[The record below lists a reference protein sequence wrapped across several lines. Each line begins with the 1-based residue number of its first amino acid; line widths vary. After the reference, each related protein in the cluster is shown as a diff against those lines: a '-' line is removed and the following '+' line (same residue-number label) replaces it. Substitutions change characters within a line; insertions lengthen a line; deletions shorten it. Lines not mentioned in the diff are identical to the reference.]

1 MKLKRIYIENYKTYR
16 KLDLNLEVTDERPI
30 ILIGGANGCG
40 KTTLF
45 DAIYHALYGLQIT
58 NRRQFEEI
66 FNSGVKNEVG
76 MVDKS
81 IVLEVTFSGRVL
93 GQETP
98 YKLRRSYLY
107 TGERVLESVVL
118 NMDGNTYTYGSGSTV
133 AQRST
138 NEMIVN
144 KIISANLPAE
154 LSNYFLFDAMKTSDL
169 VKEEQINKLIMK
181 NINSVMGFNKYTQLE
196 NAASV
201 YLDEKKAERL
211 ENENM
216 RKEYIHLTRQKV
228 ELEKEVA
235 QLNDDYNAALN
246 YANEHKQQYEQLK
259 EGRNSDDVVRDKMR
273 QIEESINNYA
283 KKEKEYRQDADTI
296 SKEIELKVIM
306 PKLANI
312 ISTEVELILNEKE
325 DVSAARGNILNA
337 QQIEMVT
344 ESVVS
349 LLQERYPQMGKISIG
364 EIVEEIKRA
373 QDNSDDY
380 NDKYSYLNEADTNVL
395 RNLVQQSYT
404 NPFLALDER
413 RGSLELELADM
424 PKKNEQLEEY
434 KRVLIGKDYSI
445 IELYEANDRKIS
457 ELKTKMVEKKNDIK
471 ELERKISTYDYDMPQ
486 VPDPQYD
493 MLCKLPSFF
502 KSLSRKLLQAKKANI
517 ERMMKEQL
525 NINLVIY
532 AGYIG
537 RVELS
542 ADDSDEISFKMFH
555 KNGNEIY
562 LSQLNAGAKQTVMQV
577 LLKVLYELGDYD
589 PPVMID
595 TVMGVLDKES
605 REVIIN
611 HYFPDL
617 AHQTILLSTDTEITT
632 ETDFKKI
639 VAYVAKTYT
648 LHRDQEQQCT
658 MVSEDYFGLQTYDF
672 FFLKVHIKSV

>member
-76 MVDKS
+76 MVDRS

-228 ELEKEVA
+228 KLEKEVA

-380 NDKYSYLNEADTNVL
+380 NDKYSYLNDADTNVL

-413 RGSLELELADM
+413 RESLELELADM
-424 PKKNEQLEEY
+424 PKKNEQLDEY
-434 KRVLIGKDYSI
+434 KRVLTGKDYSI

-639 VAYVAKTYT
+639 VAYWLRCGSPWIA
-648 LHRDQEQQCT
+648 
-658 MVSEDYFGLQTYDF
+658 LQAC
-672 FFLKVHIKSV
+672 

>member
-16 KLDLNLEVTDERPI
+16 KLDLNLEVTDDRPI

-45 DAIYHALYGLQIT
+45 DAIYHALYGLKIA
-58 NRRQFEEI
+58 NKRQFEEI

-76 MVDKS
+76 MADKS

-118 NMDGNTYTYGSGSTV
+118 NMDGNTYTYGSGST
-133 AQRST
+133 AALRST
-138 NEMIVN
+138 NEAIVN

-181 NINSVMGFNKYTQLE
+181 NINSVMGFNKYTQLQ
-196 NAASV
+196 NAAST

-211 ENENM
+211 ENENL
-216 RKEYIHLTRQKV
+216 RKDYMNLTKQKV

-235 QLNDDYNAALN
+235 RLNDEYNGALN
-246 YANEHKQQYEQLK
+246 YANDHKQQYEQLK
-259 EGRNSDDVVRDKMR
+259 EGRNSDDVIRDKMR
-273 QIEESINNYA
+273 QIEESINNYG
-283 KKEKEYRQDADTI
+283 KKEKEYRQDVDAI

-306 PKLANI
+306 PKLASV

-325 DVSAARGNILNA
+325 NVASARQNILNDK
-337 QQIEMVT
+337 QIESVA
-344 ESVVS
+344 ENVVS
-349 LLQERYPQMGKISIG
+349 WLKSKYPQMRETSIS
-364 EIVEEIKRA
+364 EIVEYVKRR
-373 QDNSDDY
+373 QVNNEDC
-380 NDKYSYLNEADTNVL
+380 NDQYGYLNDTDTNVL

-413 RGSLELELADM
+413 RESLEIELGDL

-434 KRVLIGKDYSI
+434 KRALTGNDYSI
-445 IELYEANDRKIS
+445 IELYEANDRKIG
-457 ELKTKMVEKKNDIK
+457 ELKAKMLEAKNEIK

-493 MLCKLPSFF
+493 MLCKLPDFF

-542 ADDSDEISFKMFH
+542 ADDSDEISFKIFH

-611 HYFPDL
+611 RYFPDL

-639 VAYVAKTYT
+639 VAYVSKTYT
-648 LHRDQEQQCT
+648 LHRDQERQCT
-658 MVSEDYFGLQTYDF
+658 SVSDDYFGLQTYEF
-672 FFLKVHIKSV
+672 

>member
-76 MVDKS
+76 MVDRS

-216 RKEYIHLTRQKV
+216 RKKYIHLTRQKV

-246 YANEHKQQYEQLK
+246 YVNEHKQQYEQLK

-380 NDKYSYLNEADTNVL
+380 NDKYSYLNDADTNVL

-413 RGSLELELADM
+413 RESLELELADM
-424 PKKNEQLEEY
+424 PKKNEQLDEY
-434 KRVLIGKDYSI
+434 KRVLTGKDYSI

-672 FFLKVHIKSV
+672 

>member
-45 DAIYHALYGLQIT
+45 DAIYHALYGLHVASK
-58 NRRQFEEI
+58 RQFEEI

-76 MVDKS
+76 MTDKS

-118 NMDGNTYTYGSGSTV
+118 NMDGNTYTYGSGST
-133 AQRST
+133 AATRSA
-138 NEMIVN
+138 NEAIVN

-181 NINSVMGFNKYTQLE
+181 NINSVMGFNKYTQLQ
-196 NAASV
+196 NVASA

-216 RKEYIHLTRQKV
+216 RKEYIRLTRQKV
-228 ELEKEVA
+228 ELEKEAA

-246 YANEHKQQYEQLK
+246 YANDHKQQYEQLK
-259 EGRNSDDVVRDKMR
+259 EGRNSDEVVRDKMR
-273 QIEESINNYA
+273 QIEESINSYA
-283 KKEKEYRQDADTI
+283 KKEKEYRQDADAL

-306 PKLANI
+306 PKLANV

-325 DVSAARGNILNA
+325 EVASARGNIMNA
-337 QQIEMVT
+337 QQIGMVT
-344 ESVVS
+344 ESVVR
-349 LLQERYPQMGKISIG
+349 LLQEKYPQMGEVSIN

-380 NDKYSYLNEADTNVL
+380 NDKYDYLNDADTNVL

-404 NPFLALDER
+404 NPFIALDER
-413 RGSLELELADM
+413 RENLEIELADM

-434 KRVLIGKDYSI
+434 KRVLTGKDYSI
-445 IELYEANDRKIS
+445 IELYEANDRKIG
-457 ELKTKMVEKKNDIK
+457 ELKAKMVEKKNEIK

-493 MLCKLPSFF
+493 MLCKLPGFF
-502 KSLSRKLLQAKKANI
+502 KSLSRKLLQAKKASI

-542 ADDSDEISFKMFH
+542 SDDSDEISFKMFH

-648 LHRDQEQQCT
+648 LHRNQEQQCT
-658 MVSEDYFGLQTYDF
+658 TVSEDYFGLQTYDF
-672 FFLKVHIKSV
+672 

>member
-16 KLDLNLEVTDERPI
+16 QLDLNLEVSADRPI

-45 DAIYHALYGLQIT
+45 DAIYHALYGLKIT

-66 FNSGVKNEVG
+66 FNSGVKNECG
-76 MVDKS
+76 IEGKT
-81 IVLEVTFSGRVL
+81 IKLEITFSGVVL

-98 YKLRRSYLY
+98 YRLS
-107 TGERVLESVVL
+107 RVYMFADGRVREGVVL
-118 NMDGNTYTYGSGSTV
+118 NMNGNSYTYGSGSTV

-138 NEMIVN
+138 NEAIVN

-181 NINSVMGFNKYTQLE
+181 NINSVMGFNKYSQLQSV
-196 NAASV
+196 ASA

-211 ENENM
+211 ENENLKAEYLKLT
-216 RKEYIHLTRQKV
+216 KEKV
-228 ELEKEVA
+228 DMEKELA
-235 QLNDDYNAALN
+235 QLNDEYNCALC
-246 YANEHKQQYEQLK
+246 YANDHKQQYEQLK
-259 EGRNSDDVVRDKMR
+259 EGRNSDELIRDKMR
-273 QIEESINNYA
+273 QIEESIDGYLQ
-283 KKEKEYRQDADTI
+283 KERAYRQDAEAIAKDL
-296 SKEIELKVIM
+296 EWKVIM
-306 PKLANI
+306 PKLADC
-312 ISTEVELILNEKE
+312 ISTEVELILSEKE
-325 DVSAARGNILNA
+325 EVASARGNILSDV
-337 QQIEMVT
+337 QIERVT
-344 ESVVS
+344 REVVR
-349 LLQERYPQMGKISIG
+349 LLRQRCPLLGDVPIDGIVA
-364 EIVEEIKRA
+364 EIERA
-373 QDNSDDY
+373 QDASDDY
-380 NDKYSYLNEADTNVL
+380 NDTYSYLGDKDVSVL
-395 RNLVQQSYT
+395 KALVQQPYS
-404 NPFLALDER
+404 NPFVQLDER
-413 RGSLELELADM
+413 RESLNLELSDM
-424 PKKNEQLEEY
+424 PKKQGQLDEY
-434 KRVLIGKDYSI
+434 KRALTGTDYNA
-445 IELYEANDRKIS
+445 IEAYEENDRKIS
-457 ELKTKMVEKKNDIK
+457 GLKAQMTEMRTKIK
-471 ELERKISTYDYDMPQ
+471 ELESSISTYDYDMPQ

-493 MLCKLPSFF
+493 MLCKLPGFF
-502 KSLSRKLLQAKKANI
+502 KTLSGKLLRAKKASI

-542 ADDSDEISFKMFH
+542 ADDTDEISFKIFH

-611 HYFPDL
+611 RYFPDL

-639 VAYVAKTYT
+639 VAYVARTYT
-648 LHRDQEQQCT
+648 LHRDQERQCT
-658 MVSEDYFGLQTYDF
+658 TVSDDYFGLQTYEF
-672 FFLKVHIKSV
+672 

>member
-76 MVDKS
+76 MVDRS

-228 ELEKEVA
+228 KLEKEVA

-380 NDKYSYLNEADTNVL
+380 NDKYSYLNDADTNVL

-413 RGSLELELADM
+413 RESLELELADM
-424 PKKNEQLEEY
+424 PKKNEQLDEY
-434 KRVLIGKDYSI
+434 KRVLTGKDYSI

-595 TVMGVLDKES
+595 TGPVG
-605 REVIIN
+605 
-611 HYFPDL
+611 
-617 AHQTILLSTDTEITT
+617 
-632 ETDFKKI
+632 
-639 VAYVAKTYT
+639 
-648 LHRDQEQQCT
+648 
-658 MVSEDYFGLQTYDF
+658 
-672 FFLKVHIKSV
+672 

>member
-16 KLDLNLEVTDERPI
+16 NLDLNLEVTADRPI

-45 DAIYHALYGLQIT
+45 DAIYHALYGLKIT
-58 NRRQFEEI
+58 NKRQFEEI
-66 FNSGVKNEVG
+66 FNSGVKNECG
-76 MVDKS
+76 IEGKS
-81 IVLEVTFSGRVL
+81 IKLEITFSGVVL

-98 YKLRRSYLY
+98 YRLCRAYLFS
-107 TGERVLESVVL
+107 GGRVLESVEL
-118 NMDGNTYTYGSGSTV
+118 NMNGNKYTYGSGST
-133 AQRST
+133 AIQRST
-138 NEMIVN
+138 NEAIVN

-196 NAASV
+196 NAASA
-201 YLDEKKAERL
+201 YLAEKKAERL
-211 ENENM
+211 ENENL
-216 RKEYIHLTRQKV
+216 RAEYTKLTKQKV
-228 ELEKEVA
+228 EMEKELA
-235 QLNDDYNAALN
+235 GLNDEYNEALN
-246 YANEHKQQYEQLK
+246 YANDHKQQYEQLK
-259 EGRNSDDVVRDKMR
+259 DGRNSDEVIRDKMR
-273 QIEESINNYA
+273 QIEESINGYHA
-283 KKEKEYRQDADTI
+283 KEKDYRQDAEAV
-296 SKEIELKVIM
+296 SKELELKVFM
-306 PKLANI
+306 PKLANV

-325 DVSAARGNILNA
+325 EVASARGNVLND
-337 QQIEMVT
+337 QQIEKIT
-344 ESVVS
+344 QEVVR
-349 LLQERYPQMGKISIG
+349 LIEEKYPQIG
-364 EIVEEIKRA
+364 EVPISEIVTEIKRA
-373 QDNSDDY
+373 QDDSEEC
-380 NDKYSYLNEADTNVL
+380 NDKYGYLSDKDTAVL
-395 RNLVQQSYT
+395 KNLVQQSYS
-404 NPFLALDER
+404 NPYLALGER
-413 RGSLELELADM
+413 RENLNLELAEM
-424 PKKNEQLEEY
+424 PKKMEQLEEY
-434 KRVLIGKDYSI
+434 KRALSGSDYSI
-445 IELYEANDRKIS
+445 IELYEANDRKIG
-457 ELKTKMVEKKNDIK
+457 ELKTKMADKKTTIK
-471 ELERKISTYDYDMPQ
+471 ELEKKISTYDYDMPQ

-493 MLCKLPSFF
+493 MLCKLPNFF
-502 KSLSRKLLQAKKANI
+502 KALSRKLLQAKKANI

-542 ADDSDEISFKMFH
+542 ANDSDEISFKMFH

-611 HYFPDL
+611 RYFPDL

-639 VAYVAKTYT
+639 VAYVARTYT

-658 MVSEDYFGLQTYDF
+658 TVSEDYFGLQIYDF
-672 FFLKVHIKSV
+672 